1 MKPFDHNKFVGYVC
15 EVTPQYV
22 RLQIPS
28 AKLLHTFYFN
38 GEIFSGGSVGSF
50 VVIEGQEYGFL
61 GRVFELNL
69 PQGERTEITN
79 RSINE
84 EDTQFHPIAKVE
96 LLALFDIYKP
106 ESIIKTVSRYPSVG
120 SKVFSCSDEQ
130 IGAYISAFGIKTDD
144 KDVPFAPLGKL
155 TSNNALCNISLN
167 SLFGRHCAVLGTT
180 GGGKSWTVAK
190 LIELA
195 SDYTEN
201 KCILIDATGEYNNI
215 NENIQNIELGT
226 GEYIFDYKN
235 LSIDELYYLL
245 HPSSKTQVPKLMEA
259 IRSLKMSKLDNN
271 TELSL
276 YYKQD
281 SQGNPIKGNIYKAKK
296 TKRAFEVFY
305 YNHIVQIEDKSC
317 NFDFNLLAAQITNE
331 CNWDSDRNNPSMWGD
346 RNETDVSNCISLI
359 SRINNVMSTSE
370 YNKIFGFRKD
380 TIPDAKD
387 LREGIQEF
395 LNGENSVL
403 RLNFSKVSFDYQV
416 REILVNAIGNY
427 LLNEA
432 RKGLYKDNPIII
444 FMDEAHQFLNKSI
457 ADEYFSAKPLDAFE
471 QISKEARKYG
481 LFLCIATQMPRDI
494 PLGTLSQMGTFV
506 VHRLIN
512 EQDKKAVENAASAAN
527 RNSLSFLP
535 SFGEGEAL
543 LVGVDFP
550 MPLTIKV
557 NAPQKVPD
565 SQTPKLKQKGKH
577 IVFDYC
583 CLVYC
588 CMHMRSNLWQIEEK

>member
-1 MKPFDHNKFVGYVC
+1 M
-15 EVTPQYV
+15 
-22 RLQIPS
+22 
-28 AKLLHTFYFN
+28 
-38 GEIFSGGSVGSF
+38 
-50 VVIEGQEYGFL
+50 
-61 GRVFELNL
+61 FELNL

-190 LIELA
+190 LLELA

-276 YYKQD
+276 YYKQNP
-281 SQGNPIKGNIYKAKK
+281 QGNSIKGNIYKAKK
-296 TKRAFEVFY
+296 IKRAFEVFY

-346 RNETDVSNCISLI
+346 RNENDVSNCISLI

-395 LNGENSVL
+395 LKGENSVL

-577 IVFDYC
+577 I
-583 CLVYC
+583 
-588 CMHMRSNLWQIEEK
+588 

>member
-471 QISKEARKYG
+471 QISKEARS
-481 LFLCIATQMPRDI
+481 M
-494 PLGTLSQMGTFV
+494 
-506 VHRLIN
+506 
-512 EQDKKAVENAASAAN
+512 
-527 RNSLSFLP
+527 
-535 SFGEGEAL
+535 
-543 LVGVDFP
+543 
-550 MPLTIKV
+550 
-557 NAPQKVPD
+557 
-565 SQTPKLKQKGKH
+565 
-577 IVFDYC
+577 DYFC
-583 CLVYC
+583 V
-588 CMHMRSNLWQIEEK
+588 

>member
-550 MPLTIKV
+550 MPLIIKV

-577 IVFDYC
+577 I
-583 CLVYC
+583 
-588 CMHMRSNLWQIEEK
+588 

>member
-481 LFLCIATQMPRDI
+481 LFLCIAHKCQEIFR
-494 PLGTLSQMGTFV
+494 
-506 VHRLIN
+506 
-512 EQDKKAVENAASAAN
+512 
-527 RNSLSFLP
+527 
-535 SFGEGEAL
+535 
-543 LVGVDFP
+543 
-550 MPLTIKV
+550 
-557 NAPQKVPD
+557 
-565 SQTPKLKQKGKH
+565 
-577 IVFDYC
+577 
-583 CLVYC
+583 
-588 CMHMRSNLWQIEEK
+588 

>member
-444 FMDEAHQFLNKSI
+444 FMDEAYQFLNKSI

-577 IVFDYC
+577 I
-583 CLVYC
+583 
-588 CMHMRSNLWQIEEK
+588 

>member
-1 MKPFDHNKFVGYVC
+1 MKPFDHNKFVGYIC

-550 MPLTIKV
+550 MPLIIKV

-577 IVFDYC
+577 I
-583 CLVYC
+583 
-588 CMHMRSNLWQIEEK
+588 

>member
-1 MKPFDHNKFVGYVC
+1 M
-15 EVTPQYV
+15 
-22 RLQIPS
+22 
-28 AKLLHTFYFN
+28 
-38 GEIFSGGSVGSF
+38 
-50 VVIEGQEYGFL
+50 
-61 GRVFELNL
+61 
-69 PQGERTEITN
+69 
-79 RSINE
+79 
-84 EDTQFHPIAKVE
+84 
-96 LLALFDIYKP
+96 
-106 ESIIKTVSRYPSVG
+106 
-120 SKVFSCSDEQ
+120 
-130 IGAYISAFGIKTDD
+130 
-144 KDVPFAPLGKL
+144 GKL

-195 SDYTEN
+195 SEYTDN
-201 KCILIDATGEYNNI
+201 KCILIDATGEYCNI
-215 NENIQNIELGT
+215 NNIQNIELGT
-226 GEYIFDYKN
+226 GDYIFDYTN

-259 IRSLKMSKLDNN
+259 IRSLKISKLDTK
-271 TELSL
+271 TELAS

-281 SQGNPIKGNIYKAKK
+281 SQGNSIIGNIYKS
-296 TKRAFEVFY
+296 KREKRPFEVFY
-305 YNHIVQIEDKSC
+305 YNHIVDIENKSC

-331 CNWDSDRNNPSMWGD
+331 CIWDSDRNNSFFWGD

-370 YNKIFGFRKD
+370 YNKIFGFRKE
-380 TIPDAKD
+380 TIPNAKD
-387 LREGIQEF
+387 LREGIQNF
-395 LNGENSVL
+395 IQDKSHSIL
-403 RLNFSKVSFDYQV
+403 RLDFSKVSFDYQV
-416 REILVNAIGNY
+416 REILVNAIGNH

-432 RKGLYKDNPIII
+432 RKGLYKDSPIIVFI
-444 FMDEAHQFLNKSI
+444 DEAHQFLNKNI

-535 SFGEGEAL
+535 ILGEGEAL

-550 MPLTIKV
+550 MPLTIKID
-557 NAPQKVPD
+557 APRKAPN
-565 SQTPKLKQKGKH
+565 SQTPKLRQKDKH
-577 IVFDYC
+577 I
-583 CLVYC
+583 
-588 CMHMRSNLWQIEEK
+588 

>member
-130 IGAYISAFGIKTDD
+130 IGAYISAFGIKTGD

-190 LIELA
+190 LLELA

-276 YYKQD
+276 YYKQNP
-281 SQGNPIKGNIYKAKK
+281 QGNPIKGNIYKAKK
-296 TKRAFEVFY
+296 IKRAFEVFY

-331 CNWDSDRNNPSMWGD
+331 CNWDSDRNNSSMWGD
-346 RNETDVSNCISLI
+346 RNENDVSNCISLI

-395 LNGENSVL
+395 LKGENSVL

-565 SQTPKLKQKGKH
+565 SLH
-577 IVFDYC
+577 IPE
-583 CLVYC
+583 
-588 CMHMRSNLWQIEEK
+588 HTRSLSGSLLGYKTIP

>member
-1 MKPFDHNKFVGYVC
+1 MKPFDHNKFMGYVC

-28 AKLLHTFYFN
+28 AKLLRSFYFN
-38 GEIFSGGSVGSF
+38 GEIFLGGSVGSF

-69 PQGERTEITN
+69 PQGERIEITDK
-79 RSINE
+79 SINE
-84 EDTQFHPIAKVE
+84 EETQFHPIAKIE
-96 LLALFDIYKP
+96 LLALFNIYKP
-106 ESIIKTVSRYPSVG
+106 ETIIKTVSRYPSVG
-120 SKVFSCSDEQ
+120 AKAFSCSDDQ
-130 IGAYISAFGIKTDD
+130 IGAYISAFGVKDSD
-144 KDVPFAPLGKL
+144 RDVPFAPFGKL

-195 SDYTEN
+195 AEYTEN
-201 KCILIDATGEYNNI
+201 KCILIDATGEYSNI
-215 NENIQNIELGT
+215 NNTQNIELGT
-226 GEYIFDYKN
+226 GDYIFDYTN

-281 SQGNPIKGNIYKAKK
+281 SQGNPIKGNIYKAKRA
-296 TKRAFEVFY
+296 KRNFEVFY
-305 YNHIVQIEDKSC
+305 YNNIVQIEDKAC

-331 CNWDSDRNNPSMWGD
+331 CNWDSDRSNPTIWGD

-370 YNKIFGFRKD
+370 YNKIFGFRKN
-380 TIPDAKD
+380 TIPNAKD
-387 LREGIQEF
+387 LREGIQKF
-395 LNGENSVL
+395 LQSEKSIL
-403 RLNFSKVSFDYQV
+403 RLDFSKVSFDYQV

-432 RKGLYKDNPIII
+432 RRGLYKDSPIIV
-444 FMDEAHQFLNKSI
+444 FVDEAHQFLNKSI

-535 SFGEGEAL
+535 TLGEGEAL

-550 MPLTIKV
+550 MPLTIKIDV
-557 NAPQKVPD
+557 PQRAPD
-565 SQTPKLKQKGKH
+565 SQTPKLKKK
-577 IVFDYC
+577 
-583 CLVYC
+583 
-588 CMHMRSNLWQIEEK
+588 

>member
-130 IGAYISAFGIKTDD
+130 IGAYISAFGIKTGD

-190 LIELA
+190 LLELA

-215 NENIQNIELGT
+215 NKNIQNIELGT

-281 SQGNPIKGNIYKAKK
+281 SQGDPIKGNIYKAKK
-296 TKRAFEVFY
+296 IKRAFEVFY

-346 RNETDVSNCISLI
+346 RNENDVSNCISLI

-395 LNGENSVL
+395 LKGENSVL

-577 IVFDYC
+577 I
-583 CLVYC
+583 
-588 CMHMRSNLWQIEEK
+588 

>member
-106 ESIIKTVSRYPSVG
+106 KSIIKTVSRYPSVG

-130 IGAYISAFGIKTDD
+130 IGAYISAFGIKTGD

-190 LIELA
+190 LLELA

-276 YYKQD
+276 YYKQNP
-281 SQGNPIKGNIYKAKK
+281 QGNPIKGNIYKAKK
-296 TKRAFEVFY
+296 IKRAFEVFY

-346 RNETDVSNCISLI
+346 RNENDVSNCISLI

-395 LNGENSVL
+395 LKGENSVL

-577 IVFDYC
+577 I
-583 CLVYC
+583 
-588 CMHMRSNLWQIEEK
+588 

>member
-106 ESIIKTVSRYPSVG
+106 EFIIKTVSRYPSVG

-215 NENIQNIELGT
+215 NKNIQNIELGT

-577 IVFDYC
+577 I
-583 CLVYC
+583 
-588 CMHMRSNLWQIEEK
+588 